1 MPLQN
6 QRQEHI
12 NTASRASGPNRT
24 PPSAIPN
31 SYNQH
36 APRVCVCRAQAG
48 GSPVPLESDEVL
60 LSTFVDTL
68 VPNYPFVALPPDYT
82 PDEVASKYPFL
93 WTTIQMVASY
103 RHLSS
108 MRSQNY
114 FIMRHIS
121 EHLLM
126 GSERSLEMLQSILL
140 VLGSYHYHCMIH
152 AQMNN
157 LIALA
162 NSLAADLGINKAPD
176 MQERTRLLQTNPE
189 ADEARTNDERR
200 ALCGVWY
207 MTSIVSLAFQRI
219 DPPRYTAYIDQCLR
233 ELEADEEYES
243 DLLLVHLVRIQHL
256 SERIAQLHV
265 KDNVGDELAG
275 MARAPVSAY
284 SSMFHTELEKFR
296 ASLPQH
302 LVSHRLITCHINT
315 AVLRLWEPPRIDV
328 ALLER
333 ISNSLASL
341 SLDSASSLDIFYRS
355 SAALKAWFES
365 WLSIEVTDYFVLPM
379 PVCAQL
385 INAVIMLARWSK
397 LSSPER
403 NFTPASASLQGQTQ
417 PQPQTQIVR
426 NDPACGGAAMM
437 PVPSLNS
444 AREMDPAIPAAVRT
458 IRSHLLSQPELQ
470 IDVPGILQAM
480 ASRFEHAR
488 ETSEKHDRHGEEWEN
503 DIWDMAA
510 KKINGTRLKLERWA
524 QLVAAAGGEGRRPD
538 QQQQQHPAGAGDPS
552 DLSNGG
558 AGQGQ
563 SSMEGGW
570 APMPAGIDIFA
581 QQPAME
587 RWSPGVSWANDFF
600 EGLGMDQNF
609 FFDGPG
615 DFGGT
620 VMNGLEATG
629 G

>member
-207 MTSIVSLAFQRI
+207 MTS
-219 DPPRYTAYIDQCLR
+219 
-233 ELEADEEYES
+233 
-243 DLLLVHLVRIQHL
+243 
-256 SERIAQLHV
+256 
-265 KDNVGDELAG
+265 
-275 MARAPVSAY
+275 M
-284 SSMFHTELEKFR
+284 
-296 ASLPQH
+296 
-302 LVSHRLITCHINT
+302 
-315 AVLRLWEPPRIDV
+315 
-328 ALLER
+328 
-333 ISNSLASL
+333 
-341 SLDSASSLDIFYRS
+341 
-355 SAALKAWFES
+355 
-365 WLSIEVTDYFVLPM
+365 
-379 PVCAQL
+379 
-385 INAVIMLARWSK
+385 
-397 LSSPER
+397 
-403 NFTPASASLQGQTQ
+403 
-417 PQPQTQIVR
+417 
-426 NDPACGGAAMM
+426 
-437 PVPSLNS
+437 
-444 AREMDPAIPAAVRT
+444 
-458 IRSHLLSQPELQ
+458 
-470 IDVPGILQAM
+470 
-480 ASRFEHAR
+480 
-488 ETSEKHDRHGEEWEN
+488 
-503 DIWDMAA
+503 
-510 KKINGTRLKLERWA
+510 
-524 QLVAAAGGEGRRPD
+524 
-538 QQQQQHPAGAGDPS
+538 
-552 DLSNGG
+552 
-558 AGQGQ
+558 
-563 SSMEGGW
+563 
-570 APMPAGIDIFA
+570 
-581 QQPAME
+581 
-587 RWSPGVSWANDFF
+587 
-600 EGLGMDQNF
+600 
-609 FFDGPG
+609 
-615 DFGGT
+615 
-620 VMNGLEATG
+620 
-629 G
+629 